1 MTTISA
7 GSAFYKVQ
15 AALDD
20 NSNKVAKSMERLA
33 TGRRGVTAG
42 DRPASTV
49 IAGNTANN
57 LASIKIGIQN
67 LSEAM
72 QVIEVINNDIKSL
85 QAIMTRVQEL
95 DTLGQNGLNSAA
107 DIANINLEAADL
119 KLEFAAIQT
128 NSKWGAKALFAGTL
142 NKAVNFGLNQASV
155 SFGGVT
161 VTSSFTAAKIDG
173 GTDGA
178 QIATDLAAVDAQQI
192 NIADQFVKA
201 TNKMTLLTSLAAGYA
216 LDVSSKL
223 DVDFA
228 AETTELAKG
237 QILAQAGTAMLAQAN
252 AQGQGM
258 LALIQS

>member
-15 AALDD
+15 MALDD

-72 QVIEVINNDIKSL
+72 QAIEVINNDIKSL

-95 DTLGQNGLNSAA
+95 NTLGENGLNSAA
-107 DIANINLEAADL
+107 DTTNIELEADDL
-119 KLEFAAIQT
+119 KAEFDAIQDA
-128 NSKWGAKALFAGTL
+128 SKWGAKVLFGGV
-142 NKAVNFGLNQASV
+142 NKTVNFGLNQTALV
-155 SFGGVT
+155 FGSIDRDATFDSTEMGT
-161 VTSSFTAAKIDG
+161 GAGDAKI
-173 GTDGA
+173 A
-178 QIATDLAAVDAQQI
+178 LDLAAVDAQQI
-192 NIADQFVKA
+192 VIADQFVKA

-228 AETTELAKG
+228 AETTQLAKG

>member
-67 LSEAM
+67 LAEAM

-95 DTLGQNGLNSAA
+95 NTLGENGLNSTA
-107 DIANINLEAADL
+107 DKVNIGLEAADL
-119 KLEFAAIQT
+119 VAEFGEVQS
-128 NSKWGAKALFAGTL
+128 NSKWGATALFAGTI
-142 NKAVNFGLNQASV
+142 NKAVSFGLNQASLN
-155 SFGGVT
+155 FGAVT
-161 VTSSFTAAKIDG
+161 IAQEFTAALIDD
-173 GTDGA
+173 GTDDVKIASTLAKVDAA
-178 QIATDLAAVDAQQI
+178 QIVV
-192 NIADQFVKA
+192 ADHFVQA

-216 LDVSSKL
+216 LDVSAKL

>member
-49 IAGNTANN
+49 IAGNTKNN

-95 DTLGQNGLNSAA
+95 DTLGQNGLNSGA
-107 DIANINLEAADL
+107 DITNINLEAAHL

-173 GTDGA
+173 GTDGV
-178 QIATDLAAVDAQQI
+178 QIAADLAAVDAQQI

>member
-85 QAIMTRVQEL
+85 QSIMTRVQEL
-95 DTLGQNGLNSAA
+95 NTLGENGLNSAA
-107 DIANINLEAADL
+107 DIANIKLEAADL
-119 KLEFAAIQT
+119 NTEFGAIQT
-128 NSKWGAKALFAGTL
+128 NSKWGAKALFGGI
-142 NKAVNFGLNQASV
+142 NKAVSFGLNQSQLTFGSGTTTG
-155 SFGGVT
+155 SFSDTEMSTGIGDT
-161 VTSSFTAAKIDG
+161 K
-173 GTDGA
+173 
-178 QIATDLAAVDAQQI
+178 IATDLAAVDAVQI
-192 NIADQFVKA
+192 EVANQFVMA

-216 LDVSSKL
+216 LDVSTKL

-228 AETTELAKG
+228 AETTQLAKG

>member
-20 NSNKVAKSMERLA
+20 NSSKVAKSMERLA

-67 LSEAM
+67 LAEAM

-95 DTLGQNGLNSAA
+95 NTLGENGLNSAA
-107 DIANINLEAADL
+107 DIVNIGLEADDL
-119 KLEFAAIQT
+119 KTEFDAIMD
-128 NSKWGAKALFAGTL
+128 NSKWGATGLHAGVS
-142 NKAVNFGLNQASV
+142 AVSFGLNQASLN
-155 SFGGVT
+155 FG
-161 VTSSFTAAKIDG
+161 FAAKVADTFSAAEIDG
-173 GTDGA
+173 GTGDDK
-178 QIATDLAAVDAQQI
+178 IADTLALVDARQI
-192 NIADQFVKA
+192 EVADQFVKA

-216 LDVSSKL
+216 LDVSTKL

>member
-20 NSNKVAKSMERLA
+20 NSNKVAQSMERLA

-72 QVIEVINNDIKSL
+72 QVIEVLNNDMKSL

-95 DTLGQNGLNSAA
+95 NTLGENGLNSTA
-107 DIANINLEAADL
+107 DATNIALEAADL
-119 KLEFAAIQT
+119 KTEFDAIMD
-128 NSKWGAKALFAGTL
+128 NSKWGATGLHAGAST
-142 NKAVNFGLNQASV
+142 VSFGLNQASLN
-155 SFGGVT
+155 FGFG
-161 VTSSFTAAKIDG
+161 AKIADTFLASEIDG
-173 GTDGA
+173 GTGDDK
-178 QIATDLAAVDAQQI
+178 IADTLALVDARQI
-192 NIADQFVKA
+192 DVANQFVQA

-216 LDVSSKL
+216 LDVSTKL

>member
-49 IAGNTANN
+49 IAGNTKNN

-107 DIANINLEAADL
+107 DITNINLEAADL

-155 SFGGVT
+155 SFGAITIAG
-161 VTSSFTAAKIDG
+161 SFTAAKIDG
-173 GTDGA
+173 GTDDDEIASTLAKVDDA
-178 QIATDLAAVDAQQI
+178 QIE
-192 NIADQFVKA
+192 IANQFVMA

>member
-72 QVIEVINNDIKSL
+72 QVIEVLNNDMKSL

-95 DTLGQNGLNSAA
+95 NTLGENGLNSTA
-107 DIANINLEAADL
+107 DKVNIELEADDL
-119 KLEFAAIQT
+119 VTEFDAIQD
-128 NSKWGAKALFAGTL
+128 NSKWGAKVLFGGV
-142 NKAVNFGLNQASV
+142 NKTVSFGLNQAAI
-155 SFGGVT
+155 SFGSIDRDVTFDSTEMGTGVGD
-161 VTSSFTAAKIDG
+161 SKI
-173 GTDGA
+173 A
-178 QIATDLAAVDAQQI
+178 NDLAAVDAQQI
-192 NIADQFVKA
+192 VIADQFVKA

>member
-67 LSEAM
+67 LAEAM

-95 DTLGQNGLNSAA
+95 NTLGENGLNSTA
-107 DIANINLEAADL
+107 DKVNIGLEAADL
-119 KLEFAAIQT
+119 KTEFTAIQT
-128 NSKWGAKALFAGTL
+128 NSKWGAKALFGGV
-142 NKAVNFGLNQASV
+142 NKTVSFGLNQASLN
-155 SFGGVT
+155 FGSANV
-161 VTSSFTAAKIDG
+161 AAAFDATEMTTGIGDTNIATTLKD
-173 GTDGA
+173 TDAA
-178 QIATDLAAVDAQQI
+178 QIV
-192 NIADQFVKA
+192 IADQFVMA

>member
-49 IAGNTANN
+49 IAGNTKNN

-72 QVIEVINNDIKSL
+72 QVIEVLNNDIKSL

-95 DTLGQNGLNSAA
+95 NTLGENGLNSAA
-107 DIANINLEAADL
+107 DIVNIELEADDL
-119 KLEFAAIQT
+119 VLEFAAIQA
-128 NSKWGAKALFAGTL
+128 NSKWGAKALFGGV
-142 NKAVNFGLNQASV
+142 NKAVNFGLNQNTM
-155 SFGGVT
+155 SFGSTT
-161 VTSSFTAAKIDG
+161 VTRVFDSTEM
-173 GTDGA
+173 GTGVGDVN
-178 QIATDLAAVDAQQI
+178 IATDLAAVDAQQI
-192 NIADQFVKA
+192 VIADQFVKA

>member
-85 QAIMTRVQEL
+85 QSIMTRVQEL
-95 DTLGQNGLNSAA
+95 NTLGENGLNSTA
-107 DIANINLEAADL
+107 DNTNIGLEAADL
-119 KLEFAAIQT
+119 LTEFGAIQT
-128 NSKWGAKALFAGTL
+128 SSKWGAKGLFAARADKG
-142 NKAVNFGLNQASV
+142 VSFGLNQTAL
-155 SFGGVT
+155 SFGATTIAAV
-161 VTSSFTAAKIDG
+161 FTAAKIDG
-173 GTDGA
+173 GTDDTK
-178 QIATDLAAVDAQQI
+178 IADTLALVDAQQI
-192 NIADQFVKA
+192 EIANQYVMA

>member
-15 AALDD
+15 AALDE

-67 LSEAM
+67 LAEAM

-85 QAIMTRVQEL
+85 QAILTRVQEL
-95 DTLGQNGLNSAA
+95 NTLGENGLNSTA
-107 DIANINLEAADL
+107 DIANIKLEADDL
-119 KLEFAAIQT
+119 ATEFDAIQT
-128 NSKWGAKALFAGTL
+128 NSKWGAKALFGGV
-142 NKAVNFGLNQASV
+142 NKTVSFGLNQASLN
-155 SFGGVT
+155 FGSIDRDATFSDTEMSTGVGD
-161 VTSSFTAAKIDG
+161 AKI
-173 GTDGA
+173 A
-178 QIATDLAAVDAQQI
+178 LDLKAVDAQQI
-192 NIADQFVKA
+192 VIADQFVKA

>member
-15 AALDD
+15 AALDE

-67 LSEAM
+67 LNEAM

-95 DTLGQNGLNSAA
+95 NTLGENGLNSTA
-107 DIANINLEAADL
+107 DIANIKLEAADL
-119 KLEFAAIQT
+119 AAEFDAIQD
-128 NSKWGAKALFAGTL
+128 NSKWGAKALFGGV
-142 NKAVNFGLNQASV
+142 NKTVSFGLNQASLN
-155 SFGGVT
+155 FGSIDRDATFSDTEMSTGVGD
-161 VTSSFTAAKIDG
+161 VKIAA
-173 GTDGA
+173 
-178 QIATDLAAVDAQQI
+178 DLKAVDAQQI
-192 NIADQFVKA
+192 VIADQFVKA

>member
-20 NSNKVAKSMERLA
+20 NSNKVAQSMERLA

-49 IAGNTANN
+49 IAGNTKNN

-67 LSEAM
+67 LAEAM
-72 QVIEVINNDIKSL
+72 QVIEVLNNDIKSL
-85 QAIMTRVQEL
+85 QSILTRVQEL
-95 DTLGQNGLNSAA
+95 NTLGENGLNSTA
-107 DIANINLEAADL
+107 DIANIKLEADDL
-119 KLEFAAIQT
+119 ATEFDAIQD
-128 NSKWGAKALFAGTL
+128 NSKWGAKALFGGV
-142 NKAVNFGLNQASV
+142 NKTVSFGLNQASIA
-155 SFGGVT
+155 FGSADRDATFSDTEMSTGVGD
-161 VTSSFTAAKIDG
+161 VKIAA
-173 GTDGA
+173 
-178 QIATDLAAVDAQQI
+178 DLAAVDAQQI
-192 NIADQFVKA
+192 VIADQFVKA

>member
-15 AALDD
+15 SALDD

-72 QVIEVINNDIKSL
+72 QAIEVLNNDIKSL

-95 DTLGQNGLNSAA
+95 NTLGENGLNSTA
-107 DIANINLEAADL
+107 DNTNIGLEAADL
-119 KLEFAAIQT
+119 LTEFGAIQT
-128 NSKWGAKALFAGTL
+128 ASKWGATDLFDTRA
-142 NKAVNFGLNQASV
+142 NKGVSFGLNQTAL
-155 SFGGVT
+155 SFGAT
-161 VTSSFTAAKIDG
+161 IISSAFTAAKVQD
-173 GTDGA
+173 GTDDTNVA
-178 QIATDLAAVDAQQI
+178 STLALVDAQQI
-192 NIADQFVKA
+192 ETANQYIMA

-228 AETTELAKG
+228 AETTQLAKG

>member
-95 DTLGQNGLNSAA
+95 NTLGENGLNSAA
-107 DIANINLEAADL
+107 DITNIELEADDL
-119 KLEFAAIQT
+119 KTEFDAIQD
-128 NSKWGAKALFAGTL
+128 NSKWGATVLFGGV
-142 NKAVNFGLNQASV
+142 NKTVNFGLNQTALSFGSATTTV
-155 SFGGVT
+155 SFRDTQISTGVED
-161 VTSSFTAAKIDG
+161 AN
-173 GTDGA
+173 
-178 QIATDLAAVDAQQI
+178 IATDLAAIDAAQI
-192 NIADQFVKA
+192 VVADQFIMA

-228 AETTELAKG
+228 AETTQLAKG

>member
-72 QVIEVINNDIKSL
+72 QVIEVLNNDIKSL

-95 DTLGQNGLNSAA
+95 NTLGENGLNSTA
-107 DIANINLEAADL
+107 DIANIKLEAADL
-119 KLEFAAIQT
+119 ESEFTAIQT
-128 NSKWGAKALFAGTL
+128 ASKWGAKALFGGV
-142 NKAVNFGLNQASV
+142 NKTVNFGLNQTVLNIGSANVAKTFSDTEM
-155 SFGGVT
+155 STGGGDT
-161 VTSSFTAAKIDG
+161 K
-173 GTDGA
+173 
-178 QIATDLAAVDAQQI
+178 IATDLAAVDAAQI
-192 NIADQFVKA
+192 VVADQFVRA

-228 AETTELAKG
+228 AETTQLAKG

>member
-20 NSNKVAKSMERLA
+20 NSNRVAKSMERLA

-67 LSEAM
+67 LSETM
-72 QVIEVINNDIKSL
+72 QVIEVINNDMKSM

-95 DTLGQNGLNSAA
+95 NTLAENGLNSSA
-107 DIANINLEAADL
+107 DNTNIGLEAADL
-119 KLEFAAIQT
+119 LLEFRAIQT
-128 NSKWGAKALFAGTL
+128 ASKWGATSLFAGTI
-142 NKAVNFGLNQASV
+142 NKGVSFGLNQTSL
-155 SFGGVT
+155 SFGGIT
-161 VTSSFTAAKIDG
+161 VVGSFTAAKIDG
-173 GTDGA
+173 GTDDDE
-178 QIATDLAAVDAQQI
+178 IASTLAKVDAGQI
-192 NIADQFVKA
+192 ETANQYIMA

>member
-49 IAGNTANN
+49 IAGNTKNN

-67 LSEAM
+67 LNEAM
-72 QVIEVINNDIKSL
+72 QVIEVLNNDIKSL

-95 DTLGQNGLNSAA
+95 NTLGENGLNSTA
-107 DIANINLEAADL
+107 DKVNIGLEAADL
-119 KLEFAAIQT
+119 KTEFTAIQT
-128 NSKWGAKALFAGTL
+128 NSKWGAKALFGGV
-142 NKAVNFGLNQASV
+142 NKTVSFGLNQASLA
-155 SFGGVT
+155 FGSDDRDATFDATEMTTG
-161 VTSSFTAAKIDG
+161 AGDAKI
-173 GTDGA
+173 A
-178 QIATDLAAVDAQQI
+178 LDLKAVDAQQI
-192 NIADQFVKA
+192 VIADQFVKA

>member
-20 NSNKVAKSMERLA
+20 NSNKVAQSMERLA

-72 QVIEVINNDIKSL
+72 QVLEVLNNDIKSL
-85 QAIMTRVQEL
+85 QAIMTRAQEL
-95 DTLGQNGLNSAA
+95 NTLGENGLNSNA
-107 DIANINLEAADL
+107 DIANIELEADDL
-119 KLEFAAIQT
+119 VTEFDAIQD
-128 NSKWGAKALFAGTL
+128 NSKWGAKVLFGGV
-142 NKAVNFGLNQASV
+142 NKTVSFGLNQAAI
-155 SFGGVT
+155 SFGSIDRDVTFDSTEMGTGVGD
-161 VTSSFTAAKIDG
+161 VKIAA
-173 GTDGA
+173 
-178 QIATDLAAVDAQQI
+178 DLAAVDAQQI
-192 NIADQFVKA
+192 VIADQFVKA

>member
-49 IAGNTANN
+49 IAGNTKNN

-72 QVIEVINNDIKSL
+72 QVIEVLNNDIKSL

-95 DTLGQNGLNSAA
+95 NTLGENGLNSAA
-107 DIANINLEAADL
+107 DIVNIELEADDL
-119 KLEFAAIQT
+119 VLEFAAIQA
-128 NSKWGAKALFAGTL
+128 NSKWGATALFGGV
-142 NKAVNFGLNQASV
+142 NKAVNFGLNQNTM
-155 SFGGVT
+155 SFGSTT
-161 VTSSFTAAKIDG
+161 VTRTFDSTEMGTGVGDG
-173 GTDGA
+173 K
-178 QIATDLAAVDAQQI
+178 IATDLAAVDAQQI
-192 NIADQFVKA
+192 VIADQFVKA

>member
-49 IAGNTANN
+49 IAGNTKNN
-57 LASIKIGIQN
+57 LSSIKIGIQN
-67 LSEAM
+67 LAEAM
-72 QVIEVINNDIKSL
+72 QVIEVLNNDVKSL

-95 DTLGQNGLNSAA
+95 NTLGENGLNSAA
-107 DIANINLEAADL
+107 DIANIKLEADDPAT
-119 KLEFAAIQT
+119 EFDAIQD
-128 NSKWGAKALFAGTL
+128 NSKWGAKALFGGV
-142 NKAVNFGLNQASV
+142 NKTVSFGLNQASLA
-155 SFGGVT
+155 FGSLDRDATFSDTAMSTGVGD
-161 VTSSFTAAKIDG
+161 AA
-173 GTDGA
+173 
-178 QIATDLAAVDAQQI
+178 IALDLAAVDAQQI
-192 NIADQFVKA
+192 VIADQFVKA

>member
-72 QVIEVINNDIKSL
+72 QVIEVLNNDMKSL
-85 QAIMTRVQEL
+85 QSIMTRVQEL
-95 DTLGQNGLNSAA
+95 NTLGENGLNSTA
-107 DIANINLEAADL
+107 DIANIKLEAADL
-119 KLEFAAIQT
+119 ETEYTAIQT
-128 NSKWGAKALFAGTL
+128 ASKWGATDLFGGVGIT
-142 NKAVNFGLNQASV
+142 VNFGLNQT
-155 SFGGVT
+155 GLT
-161 VTSSFTAAKIDG
+161 
-173 GTDGA
+173 
-178 QIATDLAAVDAQQI
+178 IATQSPSRTFSDTEISTGVGDTKIAADLADVDAVQI
-192 NIADQFVKA
+192 ETANQFIQA

>member
-20 NSNKVAKSMERLA
+20 NSNKVAQSMERLA

-72 QVIEVINNDIKSL
+72 QAIEVINNDIKSL

-95 DTLGQNGLNSAA
+95 NTLGENGLNSAA
-107 DIANINLEAADL
+107 DITNIGLEAADL
-119 KLEFAAIQT
+119 KTEFVAIQT
-128 NSKWGAKALFAGTL
+128 ASKWGATSLFETTIDKG
-142 NKAVNFGLNQASV
+142 VNFGLNQ
-155 SFGGVT
+155 T
-161 VTSSFTAAKIDG
+161 VLNFS
-173 GTDGA
+173 
-178 QIATDLAAVDAQQI
+178 
-192 NIADQFVKA
+192 
-201 TNKMTLLTSLAAGYA
+201 TL
-216 LDVSSKL
+216 
-223 DVDFA
+223 
-228 AETTELAKG
+228 
-237 QILAQAGTAMLAQAN
+237 
-252 AQGQGM
+252 
-258 LALIQS
+258 